1 MRRTALVTLLLAGL
15 AMPLSAQETGS
26 SDQPAQPQ
34 DGQQAPYITAT
45 MIQEARIVSLEG
57 EYDAGTWDS
66 GDPLQPILA
75 GLSEIGSVEEIL
87 LDDAGQVQG
96 ITTDI
101 GGFIG
106 IGQKTV
112 MIPLS
117 DLRLARSPDDED
129 ITIVTRLDKERL
141 EQAPEFESGDD

>member
-1 MRRTALVTLLLAGL
+1 MRRTALVTVLLAGL
-15 AMPLSAQETGS
+15 AMPAIGQETGS
-26 SDQPAQPQ
+26 SDQASQQ
-34 DGQQAPYITAT
+34 QQEQQAPLITAT

-57 EYDAGTWDS
+57 EYDAGTWEGD
-66 GDPLQPILA
+66 DPLQPILA
-75 GLSEIGSVEEIL
+75 GLNEIGSVSEIL
-87 LDDAGQVQG
+87 LDDTGQVQG

-117 DLRLARSPDDED
+117 DLRLARSPEDED
-129 ITIVTRLDKERL
+129 ITIVTRLNKEQL
-141 EQAPEFESGDD
+141 EQAPEYQTADD

>member
-1 MRRTALVTLLLAGL
+1 MRRTALVTILMAGL
-15 AMPLSAQETGS
+15 AVPAIAQETGS
-26 SDQPAQPQ
+26 SDPAPQ
-34 DGQQAPYITAT
+34 QEQQQAPYITAT
-45 MIQEARIVSLEG
+45 MLQDARIVSLEG
-57 EYDAGTWDS
+57 EYDAGTWD
-66 GDPLQPILA
+66 GGEPLQPILA
-75 GLSEIGSVEEIL
+75 GLSEIGDVSEIL

-112 MIPLS
+112 MIPLA

-129 ITIVTRLDKERL
+129 ITIVTRLGKEQL
-141 EQAPEFESGDD
+141 EQAPEFQTAED